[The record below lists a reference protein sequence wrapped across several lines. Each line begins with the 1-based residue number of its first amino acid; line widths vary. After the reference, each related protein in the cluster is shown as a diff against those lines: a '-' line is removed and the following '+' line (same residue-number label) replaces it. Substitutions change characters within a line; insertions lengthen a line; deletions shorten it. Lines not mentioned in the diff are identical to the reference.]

1 MKLFGNRK
9 GAEHIAARKTEKKTG
24 GLKRWQRVTIIVA
37 AIVLVLGGTALA
49 VYKVNVKPPVK
60 QPEPVETEP
69 LPEEETVKKPTVYV
83 PATEVDEETGE
94 ETEVETEV
102 PASHRAGVYNILIA
116 GTDGDGYRTDTIIVA
131 HLDENTH
138 EVALMSVPRD
148 TAVMNG
154 NGGLMKINSVYANG
168 KEEGME
174 RLERRL
180 SSLLGFEMDGYVL
193 VNLDAFVKVVDLVG
207 GVTVNVPQ
215 DMYYSDP
222 SQDLLIDLKAG
233 EQKLD
238 GKQAMGLVRFRKGY
252 ASQDIQRTKVQQ
264 EFLKALA
271 KQCLSLENL
280 TAAKLKE
287 YAEIF
292 EENVVT
298 DLSVG
303 NMLYFAQQLMKC
315 DFDAMKTYTIEGEGA
330 MINGVSYYP
339 LYASSIVKIVNESF
353 NPYDVDLTVANV
365 NVVTPEVARTYQ
377 KPAEPVTPT
386 EPEQPDE
393 TEDPENPG
401 NPENPDETQTPET
414 PETPENPDGTE
425 TPENPDETNPE
436 QPETPETPEQSG
448 PDDTIGTD
456 FWN

>member
-1 MKLFGNRK
+1 M
-9 GAEHIAARKTEKKTG
+9 
-24 GLKRWQRVTIIVA
+24 
-37 AIVLVLGGTALA
+37 
-49 VYKVNVKPPVK
+49 
-60 QPEPVETEP
+60 
-69 LPEEETVKKPTVYV
+69 
-83 PATEVDEETGE
+83 
-94 ETEVETEV
+94 
-102 PASHRAGVYNILIA
+102 
-116 GTDGDGYRTDTIIVA
+116 
-131 HLDENTH
+131 
-138 EVALMSVPRD
+138 
-148 TAVMNG
+148 
-154 NGGLMKINSVYANG
+154 
-168 KEEGME
+168 
-174 RLERRL
+174 
-180 SSLLGFEMDGYVL
+180 
-193 VNLDAFVKVVDLVG
+193 
-207 GVTVNVPQ
+207 

-365 NVVTPEVARTYQ
+365 NVVTPEVARTFQ
-377 KPAEPVTPT
+377 KPGRAGAARRTGTAGRDGGPGEPRK
-386 EPEQPDE
+386 
-393 TEDPENPG
+393 
-401 NPENPDETQTPET
+401 
-414 PETPENPDGTE
+414 
-425 TPENPDETNPE
+425 
-436 QPETPETPEQSG
+436 SG
-448 PDDTIGTD
+448 ESG
-456 FWN
+456 